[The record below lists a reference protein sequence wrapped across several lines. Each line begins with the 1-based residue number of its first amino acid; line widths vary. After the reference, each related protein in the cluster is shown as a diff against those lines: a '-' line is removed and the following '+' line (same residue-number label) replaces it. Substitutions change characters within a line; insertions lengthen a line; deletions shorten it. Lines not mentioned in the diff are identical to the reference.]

1 VVTPVPEPT
10 QVIRNL
16 RNMVLS
22 LSPDQIGVTQSPK
35 YPHVWGLLMET
46 GHPQALVTLVSL
58 ADGTASLYF
67 GHGGGVIGGG
77 EHASVRQAVQ
87 VFIASAE
94 EYRAELVPTSEF
106 PLPDVGRVK
115 FYLLTFSGVLTAD
128 ADENDLGDGGH
139 ELSDLFYAGHNVI
152 AQLRG
157 ITEGENDAQQ

>member
-1 VVTPVPEPT
+1 MVTPVPEPT

-16 RNMVLS
+16 RNMVLA
-22 LSPDQIGVTQSPK
+22 LSPDQIGVAQSSE

-46 GHPQALVTLVSL
+46 GYPQALVTLVSL

-87 VFIASAE
+87 AFIASAE
-94 EYRAELVPTSEF
+94 GHQAELLPTSEF
-106 PLPDVGRVK
+106 PLPNVGRVK

-128 ADENDLGDGGH
+128 ADENDLGNGRHD
-139 ELSDLFYAGHNVI
+139 LSDLFYAGHNVI
-152 AQLRG
+152 AQLRQ
-157 ITEGENDAQQ
+157 ITEGGNDAG